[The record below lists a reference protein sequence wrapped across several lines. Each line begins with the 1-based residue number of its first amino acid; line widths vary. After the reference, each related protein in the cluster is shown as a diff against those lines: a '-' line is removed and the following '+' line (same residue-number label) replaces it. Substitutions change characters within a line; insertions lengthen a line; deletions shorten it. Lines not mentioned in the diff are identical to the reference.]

1 MALQAK
7 APYSK
12 RVNTAAQDA
21 TCEWRLCAHPLFAS
35 SALSRAKHGG
45 STCNAGRSANHTIT
59 RQSKQRTAQLIGS
72 AAIY

>member
-59 RQSKQRTAQLIGS
+59 LQSKQRTAQLIGS
-72 AAIY
+72 AGIY